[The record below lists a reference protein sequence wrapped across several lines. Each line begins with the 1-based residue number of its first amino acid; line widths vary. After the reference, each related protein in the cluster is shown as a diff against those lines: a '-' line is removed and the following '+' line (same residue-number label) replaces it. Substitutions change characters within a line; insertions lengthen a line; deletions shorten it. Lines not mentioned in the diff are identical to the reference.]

1 MNLLLLSSSRAN
13 DGPWLTWAFPEIRAS
28 LGPARSIAFI
38 PWAGVTLDWSDYAR
52 MFAEAMAPLNV
63 IVRSVHESDDPCGV
77 IRECDALAVG
87 GGNTFRLVE
96 RMHATRVM
104 DTIRERVRGGAP
116 YLGWSAGSN
125 VACPTIRTTNDMPV
139 IEPESFGALGL
150 IPFQLNAH
158 YSDFAPPGFHGETR
172 AQRLAEFT
180 ALNPAVPVLA
190 MREGAM
196 LVVRDDAMHLAGE
209 ADAVLFRAGAEP
221 QPIGRGA
228 VSIARSEATRD
239 HASR

>member
-1 MNLLLLSSSRAN
+1 MNLLLLSSSRAT
-13 DGPWLTWAFPEIRAS
+13 DGSWLTWAFAELRAT
-28 LGPARSIAFI
+28 LGAAKSIAFV
-38 PWAGVTLDWSDYAR
+38 PWAGVTLDWADYTR
-52 MFAEAMAPLNV
+52 MFAEAVAPLGLT
-63 IVRSVHESDDPCGV
+63 VRGVHETDDPCGV
-77 IRECDALAVG
+77 IRECDAVAVG

-104 DTIRERVRGGAP
+104 DTIRERVRDGAP
-116 YLGWSAGSN
+116 YIGWSAGSN

-139 IEPESFGALGL
+139 IEPASFDALGL

-158 YSDFAPPGFHGETR
+158 YNDFAPPGFHGETR

-180 ALNPAVPVLA
+180 ALNPSVPVLG

-196 LVVRDDAMHLAGE
+196 LVVRDGAMRLAGE

-221 QPIGRGA
+221 RP
-228 VSIARSEATRD
+228 IARGPVEIA
-239 HASR
+239 

>member
-13 DGPWLTWAFPEIRAS
+13 DGSWLTWAFPEIRDT
-28 LGPARSIAFI
+28 LGAAKTIAFV
-38 PWAGVTLDWSDYAR
+38 PWAGVTLDWSAYAR
-52 MFAEAMAPLNV
+52 MFTEAVAPLQLT
-63 IVRSVHESDDPCGV
+63 VRSVHEGDDPCGI
-77 IRECDALAVG
+77 IRECDAIAVG

-104 DTIRERVRGGAP
+104 DTIRERVRDGAP

-139 IEPESFGALGL
+139 VEPASFEALGL

-158 YSDFAPPGFHGETR
+158 YNDFAPAGFHGETR

-180 ALNPAVPVLA
+180 ALNPSVPVLA
-190 MREGAM
+190 MHEGAM
-196 LVVRDDAMHLAGE
+196 LVVRGTAMHLAGQ
-209 ADAVLFRAGAEP
+209 ADAVLFRAGDDP
-221 QPIGRGA
+221 QVVTRGPVA
-228 VSIARSEATRD
+228 I
-239 HASR
+239 

>member
-13 DGPWLTWAFPEIRAS
+13 EGTWLTWAFDELHAA
-28 LGPARSIAFI
+28 LGDAKSIAFI
-38 PWAGVTLDWSDYAR
+38 PWAGVTLDWADYTR
-52 MFAEAMAPLNV
+52 MFAEAVAPLGRT
-63 IVRSVHESDDPCGV
+63 VRGVHETDDPCGV
-77 IRECDALAVG
+77 IRECDAIAIG

-116 YLGWSAGSN
+116 YVGWSAGSN

-139 IEPESFGALGL
+139 IEPESFDALGL

-158 YSDFAPPGFHGETR
+158 YNDFAPAGFHGETR

-180 ALNPAVPVLA
+180 ALNPSVPVLG
-190 MREGAM
+190 MREGAI
-196 LVVRDDAMHLAGE
+196 LAVRGGAMRLAGQ

-221 QPIGRGA
+221 QPIARGPLE
-228 VSIARSEATRD
+228 IA
-239 HASR
+239 